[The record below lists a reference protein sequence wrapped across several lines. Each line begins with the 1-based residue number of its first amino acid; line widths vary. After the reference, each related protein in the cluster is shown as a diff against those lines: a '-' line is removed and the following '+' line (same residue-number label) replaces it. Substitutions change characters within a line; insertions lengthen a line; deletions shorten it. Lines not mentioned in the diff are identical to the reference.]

1 MHKLIIIEGPDFT
14 GKSTLATNI
23 ASRGHVYIHSSYE
36 SLRSFR
42 KGFQANLGKPMVLD
56 RSWVSEMIYGPALR
70 PENKESSWAN
80 DRILVERHDP
90 FYIFCQRPFEAC
102 YEQQATQEKDH
113 RYPKRKFKWIWN
125 RYQQTAE
132 SFQSDMFYK
141 NRVAIFDSDKW
152 INDIGGFIDALL

>member
-1 MHKLIIIEGPDFT
+1 MHKLIIVEGPDFT

-23 ASRGHVYIHSSYE
+23 ASRGHVYLHSSYE

-42 KGFQANLGKPMVLD
+42 KNFTANLGKPMVLD
-56 RSWVSEMIYGPALR
+56 RSWVSEMIYGPVLR
-70 PENKESSWAN
+70 PENLGSWAN

-90 FYIFCQRPFEAC
+90 FYVFCQRPFEAC

-113 RYPKRKFKWIWN
+113 RYPKRVFKRIWN
-125 RYQQTAE
+125 HYHVTAQE
-132 SFQSDMFYK
+132 FQLGMFYK

-152 INDIGGFIDALL
+152 INDIGGFIETLR